1 MIKSFK
7 GQPPDHTQT
16 TNSLLRKIALPKI
29 IFIEMKLIRYSS
41 PRSVVDSLSHL
52 YDRKYQKSIEVVD
65 LFRFVA
71 ETPKG
76 LV

>member
-1 MIKSFK
+1 
-7 GQPPDHTQT
+7 
-16 TNSLLRKIALPKI
+16 
-29 IFIEMKLIRYSS
+29 MKMIRYSS
-41 PRSVVDSLSHL
+41 LQSVVDTLSHL

-65 LFRFVA
+65 LFRFIA